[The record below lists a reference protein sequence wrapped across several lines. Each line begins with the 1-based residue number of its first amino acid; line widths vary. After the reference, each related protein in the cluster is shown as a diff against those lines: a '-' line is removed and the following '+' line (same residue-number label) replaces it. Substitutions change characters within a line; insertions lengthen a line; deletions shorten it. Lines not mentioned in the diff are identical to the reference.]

1 MVMAEGSAATVAAEF
16 ADHQDMDDVD
26 MDFFEALLT
35 GVSGNRSALDDVFSP
50 ALDRAITEL
59 DPIEH
64 CILRL
69 GTFELCHR
77 IDVPARVVINEGV
90 ELAKTFGA
98 SESHRY
104 INSILDK
111 LAREHRSVEMDSARA
126 R

>member
-50 ALDRAITEL
+50 ALDRSITEL

-77 IDVPARVVINEGV
+77 IDG
-90 ELAKTFGA
+90 
-98 SESHRY
+98 
-104 INSILDK
+104 
-111 LAREHRSVEMDSARA
+111 
-126 R
+126 